1 MPSRGSAHARCRP
14 GTAQRPMKNRARHG
28 FARSAPAGERGRG
41 TDPARSHILGV
52 LQHAPLLAALNQQG
66 MASQALLEAARP
78 HLPANL
84 APSVRSGP
92 LQDGTWC
99 LVAPNA
105 AVAAKLRHCVPQL
118 LAALQ
123 QSDCGQASQVRAIRI
138 RVARGQA

>member
-1 MPSRGSAHARCRP
+1 MRSAALAGHQPS
-14 GTAQRPMKNRARHG
+14 TVLLPMKNRTGHSAL
-28 FARSAPAGERGRG
+28 RSTRAGERVHG

-84 APSVRSGP
+84 APSIRSGP

-123 QSDCGQASQVRAIRI
+123 QSDCGHAGQVQTIRI
-138 RVARGQA
+138 RVARSQT